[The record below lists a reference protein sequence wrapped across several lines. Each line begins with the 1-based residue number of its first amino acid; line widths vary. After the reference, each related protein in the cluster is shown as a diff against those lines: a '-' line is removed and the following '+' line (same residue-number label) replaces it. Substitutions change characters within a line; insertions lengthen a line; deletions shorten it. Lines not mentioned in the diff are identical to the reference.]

1 MGLKKGRNPARCLL
15 LLHGTAGTR
24 LMKKTGQLDAAR
36 AIGPYHACVPFFE
49 SITPA
54 LLLLKVSRLRS
65 IC

>member
-1 MGLKKGRNPARCLL
+1 
-15 LLHGTAGTR
+15 
-24 LMKKTGQLDAAR
+24 MKKTGQLDAAR